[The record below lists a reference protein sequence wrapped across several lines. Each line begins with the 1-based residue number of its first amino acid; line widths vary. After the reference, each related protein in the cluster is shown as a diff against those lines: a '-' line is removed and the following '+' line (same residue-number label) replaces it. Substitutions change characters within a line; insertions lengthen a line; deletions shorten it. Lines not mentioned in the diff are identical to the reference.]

1 MRENW
6 TVIQFWEIRMVLLR
20 HEVSYDIDSL
30 KPAKTTC
37 PLPLAFLWFS
47 HSLRMTKGRR
57 RRMKRQLLFIEMSGI
72 ATVTPGHSHSIR
84 YHTQSLNS
92 WERTEVGRPVKPFGI
107 PLRPDLRGPPA
118 LPTQNNSKVV
128 NPSARFPCHTHCFHD
143 ASDFLRCSRRWRRV
157 KRKMSREAYASAC
170 ALALIPSLIRSSSSC
185 PLNLLR

>member
-1 MRENW
+1 MRENL
-6 TVIQFWEIRMVLLR
+6 TFIQFWEIRMVLLR

-57 RRMKRQLLFIEMSGI
+57 RRMKRQLLFTEMSGI
-72 ATVTPGHSHSIR
+72 ATVTSGHSHSVR

-92 WERTEVGRPVKPFGI
+92 WERTEVGHPVKPFGI
-107 PLRPDLRGPPA
+107 PLCPDLRGPPA

-128 NPSARFPCHTHCFHD
+128 NPSARFPCHTCISITPAISCA
-143 ASDFLRCSRRWRRV
+143 ASGADEES
-157 KRKMSREAYASAC
+157 SAIC
-170 ALALIPSLIRSSSSC
+170 HVRHMRQPVH
-185 PLNLLR
+185 LLSYHLL